1 MKKSDWQFLVD
12 TLLFLSIVSIAVIG
26 FLMGLVV
33 PKGPSV
39 PESSKYFLGLHR
51 HQWGNIHFYL
61 SIAFVVF
68 VTIHI
73 LLSWKWIKNKS
84 KQIFKDRGN
93 AVLIFVA
100 LSAVFILL
108 IFWALYPRYPGA
120 YEDYG
125 IRAGVK
131 NVQQS
136 QYKEGDPANEE
147 DIFYEN
153 GDVYIVITGQTTL
166 MQAEKATGIPAKSIA
181 SELRLPSHVSPDD
194 TFGRLRKKYGFDL
207 LEVRDVIS
215 DLLSKRTEPQ
225 EVKVEIEETEGTH
238 ETEHDPKLTRGI
250 SAEDQ
255 SGILITG
262 RMTLYD
268 IGRKTGLPPRRI
280 AGELGLPSDVFLDE
294 TLGRMRRRYG
304 FTIQDVRDAIASLME
319 EK

>member
-12 TLLFLSIVSIAVIG
+12 TLLFLSIVGIAVIG

-51 HQWGNIHFYL
+51 HQWGNIHFSL

-68 VTIHI
+68 VTIHL

-84 KQIFKDRGN
+84 KQIFKERGN
-93 AVLIFVA
+93 AALIFVA
-100 LSAVFILL
+100 LSAVFVLL

-120 YEDYG
+120 YEEYG
-125 IRAGVK
+125 IRAGEK
-131 NVQQS
+131 RAQQS
-136 QYKEGDPANEE
+136 LYKEGDPANEN
-147 DIFYEN
+147 DVFYEN
-153 GDVYIVITGQTTL
+153 RDVYIVITGQTTL
-166 MQAEKATGIPAKSIA
+166 KQAEKATGIPAQTIA
-181 SELRLPSHVSPDD
+181 SELGLPSHVSPDD
-194 TFGRLRKKYGFDL
+194 TFGRMRKKYGFDL

-215 DLLSKRTEPQ
+215 GLLSKGTGPQ
-225 EVKVEIEETEGTH
+225 EVKAGIQQTEETQEM
-238 ETEHDPKLTRGI
+238 EPQPKLTRGI

-268 IGRKTGLPPRRI
+268 IGRKTGLSPRRI
-280 AGELGLPSDVFLDE
+280 AGELGLPPGVSLEE

-304 FTIQDVRDAIASLME
+304 FTIQDVRDAIASLM
-319 EK
+319 

>member
-12 TLLFLSIVSIAVIG
+12 TLLFLSVVGIAVIG
-26 FLMGLVV
+26 FFMGLIV

-68 VTIHI
+68 VIVHL

-84 KQIFKDRGN
+84 RQIFKDRGN
-93 AVLIFVA
+93 TALIFVA
-100 LSAVFILL
+100 LSAVFVLF

-125 IRAGVK
+125 IRTGEKRVP
-131 NVQQS
+131 QS
-136 QYKEGDPANEE
+136 SYKEGDPAGEN
-147 DIFYEN
+147 DIFYEDA
-153 GDVYIVITGQTTL
+153 DVYIVITGQTTL
-166 MQAEKATGIPAKSIA
+166 KQVEKATGIPAKTIA
-181 SELRLPSHVSPDD
+181 SELRLPSHVSPED

-207 LEVRDVIS
+207 FKVRDIIS
-215 DLLSKRTEPQ
+215 DLLSEGAVAQ
-225 EVKVEIEETEGTH
+225 EVKAGIQETEVPQEIEH
-238 ETEHDPKLTRGI
+238 EPKLTRGI

-268 IGRKTGLPPRRI
+268 IGRKTGLLPRRI
-280 AGELGLPSDVFLDE
+280 AGELGLPPGVSLDD

-304 FTIQDVRDAIASLME
+304 FSIQDVRDAIASLME